1 MELCDS
7 GLPTGNGEDRP
18 SAEGTEDK
26 WIQAQND
33 SFKEKRGSPQGE
45 LHGIRLEVGG
55 GDRALLIK
63 VVADYVS
70 VEEQLTGNY
79 P

>member
-7 GLPTGNGEDRP
+7 SLPTGNGEDRL
-18 SAEGTEDK
+18 SAEGEEK
-26 WIQAQND
+26 WIQEQND
-33 SFKEKRGSPQGE
+33 SFKEKRGSPQGG

-70 VEEQLTGNY
+70 VEEQLSGNY